1 MPSAYTE
8 PIYNGEN
15 ISFEQFANSCLR
27 NFGIYLRWEGNANLG
42 KFEIPDKIEPST
54 YHKKRYEE
62 YKAQYNEFLEHPV
75 SQEQLETDYIKYVKK
90 VDAENEKRV
99 KRAEALRTRYES
111 MLKKVRKWVVPSEQ
125 YQGVKDFMEEQ
136 LLKAIEW
143 DCRVDIDKV
152 TPKDEWISFRK
163 NRPDLV
169 DNINYHLQKYQKDVE
184 EAATSTQWLKIF
196 TESIRKV
203 DK

>member
-1 MPSAYTE
+1 MSSAYTE
-8 PIYNGEN
+8 PIYNDEN

-42 KFEIPDKIEPST
+42 KFGIPDKIEPST
-54 YHKKRYEE
+54 YHKKQYEE

-75 SQEQLETDYIKYVKK
+75 SQEQLETDYVKYVKK
-90 VDAENEKRV
+90 VNAENEKRE

-111 MLKKVRKWVVPSEQ
+111 MLKKVRKWVVPSEE
-125 YQGVKDFMEEQ
+125 YQGIKDFMEKQ
-136 LLKAIEW
+136 LLEAIEW
-143 DCRVDIDKV
+143 DCRVSIDKV

-169 DNINYHLQKYQKDVE
+169 DNINYHLQKYHEDVKDAVK
-184 EAATSTQWLKIF
+184 TTQWLKSF

-203 DK
+203 EE